1 MTHEDL
7 QDTMWKIVDKAEI
20 DLKNLLEQYNEKARK
35 GEIKTIDYEIDGE
48 LEDEHEI
55 DDTDL
60 IYGIAALQS
69 NLENILET

>member
-7 QDTMWKIVDKAEI
+7 QDTMMKIVDKAEI

-35 GEIKTIDYEIDGE
+35 GEIKSIDGE

-69 NLENILET
+69 TIESILEM